1 MIKLGIVMD
10 PIATI
15 NIKKD
20 TSFAM
25 LLEAQRRG
33 YELHY
38 MEMNDLYLINGEA
51 RARTR
56 TLSVEQNYDK
66 WYEFKSEQDLPLAD
80 LDVILMRKDP
90 PFDTEFI
97 YATYILERA
106 EEKGTLI
113 VNKPQSLRDCNE
125 KLYTAWFSD
134 LTPETLVTRNKAQL
148 KAFWQKHG
156 DIIMKPLDGMGGAS
170 IFRVKESDPNIGVI
184 AETLT
189 ELGSRY
195 CMAQNYLPAIKD
207 GDKRVLVVDGE
218 PVPYCL
224 ARIPQGGETRGNL
237 AAGGR
242 GEPRPLT
249 ESDWEIARQAEIT
262 EGAAAQD
269 WLTTAMKR
277 LTPELRDVG
286 RQGGN
291 WWRECHVGFLSGIL
305 NPKNSLF
312 YASLFSLGFERGTS
326 FGVQLGYGVWM
337 FCAVLIWDL
346 CIARA
351 AGHPPVVRRFMA
363 HVRKVERVTGVVLLG
378 IAAGIVGAR

>member
-38 MEMNDLYLINGEA
+38 MEMNDLYLI
-51 RARTR
+51 
-56 TLSVEQNYDK
+56 
-66 WYEFKSEQDLPLAD
+66 LPLAD

-125 KLYTAWFSD
+125 KLFTAWFSE

-148 KAFWQKHG
+148 KAFWEKHG

-170 IFRVKESDPNIGVI
+170 IFRVKAGDPNLGVI

-242 GEPRPLT
+242 GEARPLT
-249 ESDWEIARQAEIT
+249 ESDWEIARRVGPTLKAKGLIFV
-262 EGAAAQD
+262 GLD
-269 WLTTAMKR
+269 IIGDR
-277 LTPELRDVG
+277 LTEINVTSPTCV
-286 RQGGN
+286 
-291 WWRECHVGFLSGIL
+291 REIEAAFPDISITGMLMDAI
-305 NPKNSLF
+305 
-312 YASLFSLGFERGTS
+312 ERR
-326 FGVQLGYGVWM
+326 
-337 FCAVLIWDL
+337 ID
-346 CIARA
+346 
-351 AGHPPVVRRFMA
+351 
-363 HVRKVERVTGVVLLG
+363 K
-378 IAAGIVGAR
+378 

>member
-10 PIATI
+10 PIANI

-20 TSFAM
+20 SSFAM

-38 MEMNDLYLINGEA
+38 MEMADLYLDNGEG

-56 TLSVEQNYDK
+56 LVSVEQNYDK
-66 WYEFKSEQDLPLAD
+66 WYEFGTEQDIALAD
-80 LDVILMRKDP
+80 LDVVLMRKDP

-125 KLYTAWFSD
+125 KLFTAWFAD
-134 LTPETLVTRNKAQL
+134 LTPHTLVTRNKAQL
-148 KAFWQKHG
+148 KAFWEKHG
-156 DIIMKPLDGMGGAS
+156 DIILKPLDGMGGAS
-170 IFRVKESDPNIGVI
+170 IFRVKKGDPNLSVI

-189 ELGSRY
+189 VLGSRY

-249 ESDWEIARQAEIT
+249 DSDWEIARRVGPTLKAKGLIFVGLDIIGDKLTEINVT
-262 EGAAAQD
+262 SPTCVREIEAQYPVSITGMLMD
-269 WLTTAMKR
+269 AIEKR
-277 LTPELRDVG
+277 LA
-286 RQGGN
+286 
-291 WWRECHVGFLSGIL
+291 
-305 NPKNSLF
+305 K
-312 YASLFSLGFERGTS
+312 
-326 FGVQLGYGVWM
+326 
-337 FCAVLIWDL
+337 
-346 CIARA
+346 
-351 AGHPPVVRRFMA
+351 
-363 HVRKVERVTGVVLLG
+363 
-378 IAAGIVGAR
+378 